1 LIIHCPSQACVCQ
14 LDALKK
20 RDCPM
25 TCKARDMYVIMS
37 GLFHKK
43 VTMVKKYLMPLE
55 DIKKKG

>member
-1 LIIHCPSQACVCQ
+1 
-14 LDALKK
+14 
-20 RDCPM
+20 M